1 MAADKY
7 EVLKQ
12 YFGNSSF
19 RNGQEELADAILSKK
34 LKNGSVLL
42 NPIFFLLSFQL
53 VFFKMNEKSTR
64 HFFCF

>member
-19 RNGQEELADAILSKK
+19 RNGQEELGDAIPKK

>member
-19 RNGQEELADAILSKK
+19 RNGQEELVDAIPKK
-34 LKNGSVLL
+34 LKNAVSYLI
-42 NPIFFLLSFQL
+42 PYF
-53 VFFKMNEKSTR
+53 
-64 HFFCF
+64 FFCLFSSFFSK

>member
-19 RNGQEELADAILSKK
+19 RNGQEELVDAILSKK

-42 NPIFFLLSFQL
+42 NPIFFFCLFSSF
-53 VFFKMNEKSTR
+53 FSK
-64 HFFCF
+64 

>member
-19 RNGQEELADAILSKK
+19 RNGQEELVDAIPKK

-53 VFFKMNEKSTR
+53 VFSK
-64 HFFCF
+64 